1 MAGIESRG
9 LMSKS
14 CCDLN
19 EFAKA
24 MADETRQ
31 RILSLLQQGELNE
44 GDIVSHFNLTQPTIS
59 HHLTLLRNA
68 NLVTTRHDGKYV
80 FYRANPACVTECCG
94 QILSRFNIQHREM

>member
-9 LMSKS
+9 RMSKS

-31 RILSLLQQGELNE
+31 RILSLLQQWEMNE
-44 GDIVSHFNLTQPTIS
+44 GVIVSHFNLTQPTIS

-68 NLVTTRHDGKYV
+68 NLVTARHDGKYV
-80 FYRANPACVTECCG
+80 FYRANPACVSECCG
-94 QILSRFNIQHREM
+94 EILSRFKIQRGET

>member
-1 MAGIESRG
+1 MAGIESRV